1 MAENKTSFIF
11 YCDWKKTFKV
21 LPDKKAGQLIKHL
34 LDYVTDENPETDD
47 LLITAV
53 FENIKSTLKRDL
65 VKYNKFIEK
74 QQHNGSLGGR
84 PRNPK
89 KPKKPKPFSEN
100 PTKPKKADSVNDS
113 VNDSDSVII
122 DIVSHLNKICG
133 TSYKPTTAE
142 TVRLVNG
149 RIGDGYTIDDF
160 KRVID
165 CMAGKWL
172 EDDEMVQYLRPSTLF
187 RPSKFE
193 GYLQQAN
200 RVNNSKKHPHA
211 ACKCGFKYKLRPND
225 IEAAKKKPCP
235 DCGEKVEII
244 YD

>member
-1 MAENKTSFIF
+1 MAENKNSFIF

-65 VKYNKFIEK
+65 IKYRQFIKK

-84 PRNPK
+84 PKNPK
-89 KPKKPKPFSEN
+89 EPKEPKPFSEN
-100 PTKPKKADSVNDS
+100 PSKPKKADSVS
-113 VNDSDSVII
+113 VNDTVINNTI
-122 DIVSHLNKICG
+122 DHLNDVCN
-133 TSYKPTTAE
+133 TSYKPTTSE
-142 TVRLVNG
+142 TVRLIGG
-149 RIGDGYTIDDF
+149 RVGDGYVLNDF
-160 KRVID
+160 KKVID
-165 CMAGKWL
+165 CMAEKWL
-172 EDDEMVQYLRPSTLF
+172 DDDEMSQYLRPSTLF

-200 RVNNSKKHPHA
+200 RASNSKKHPFA
-211 ACKCGFKYKLRPND
+211 DCKCGFNFQLRPND
-225 IEAAKKKPCP
+225 IEDARKKPCP
-235 DCGEKVEII
+235 KCGGKVEII
-244 YD
+244 YA